1 MSFNARLS
9 LPTERIENMKKL
21 SLLLALA
28 LVAALLVPAALAATS
43 GNCGKYITWKYTAGT
58 GNNGYGAT
66 LTLTGF
72 GDMYDYA
79 SKGAPWYSNA
89 EKITHIVINS
99 TEYGI
104 RSIGNYA
111 FQSIYTSDISPIPDT
126 VTSIGDYAFYGN
138 YAIQSVE
145 LPAGLTHLGE
155 GAFYMCSG
163 LRSIVIPD
171 GIQAIGAHCF
181 QQNTNLRT
189 VTLPPN
195 LKSIG
200 DRAFAYCDSLTGLSL
215 PASVTQIDDVAFAY
229 CKNLSAIE
237 VASGNT
243 FYTSVNGVLF
253 NSDCTRLICYPGG
266 KPETGYV
273 VPASVAEIA
282 PYAFTNTQYLE
293 SVTLP
298 EGLTEI
304 PQSAFASSR
313 SDGVGGCAL
322 KSIHIPD
329 SVTIIGN
336 YAFGNS
342 TKLTELELPYGVT
355 TIEISAFNGG
365 GLTHITIPPS
375 TISIASSAF
384 AYCKDGL
391 VIRAVAG
398 SYADS
403 FAKSFYN
410 SSTSPHTIVVE
421 YIFPYGGD
429 RLVLPEN
436 LTAIEESTFEGID
449 ASVVVIPDGVTIIG
463 SRAFAA
469 CPNLKHVS
477 VPDSVTRIVSD
488 AFDGCG
494 TVYLYGPEGG
504 CAQDYS
510 KDHGNI
516 NFIPLNP

>member
-9 LPTERIENMKKL
+9 LPMERIENMKKL

-43 GNCGKYITWKYTAGT
+43 GSCGKYITWKYTAGS

-89 EKITHIVINS
+89 QKITHIVINS

-111 FQSIYTSDISPIPDT
+111 FQGIYTSDISPIPDT
-126 VTSIGDYAFYGN
+126 VISIGDYAFYGN
-138 YAIQSVE
+138 YAIQSLE

-155 GAFYMCSG
+155 GAFYGCSG

-171 GIQAIGAHCF
+171 GITAIGAHCF
-181 QQNTNLRT
+181 HQNTFLES
-189 VTLPPN
+189 VTLPSN
-195 LKSIG
+195 LQSIG
-200 DRAFAYCDSLTGLSL
+200 EQAFVYCTTLTGLSL
-215 PASVTQIDDVAFAY
+215 PASVTQIDEGAFAY
-229 CKNLSAIE
+229 CKDLSAIE
-237 VASGNT
+237 VEAGNPC
-243 FYTSVNGVLF
+243 FTSVNGVLF
-253 NSDCTRLICYPGG
+253 NSDCTELIRYPGG
-266 KPETGYV
+266 KPGTEYV
-273 VPASVAEIA
+273 VPATVAEIA
-282 PYAFTNTQYLE
+282 PYAFSDTQYLK

-298 EGLTEI
+298 EGLAEI
-304 PQSAFASSR
+304 KKSTFASHSKE
-313 SDGVGGCAL
+313 GFTAL
-322 KSIHIPD
+322 THVDIPA
-329 SVTIIGN
+329 SVTTIRNG
-336 YAFGNS
+336 AFS
-342 TKLTELELPYGVT
+342 ICLYLKDLVLPNGVT
-355 TIEISAFNGG
+355 TIESSAFWGS
-365 GLTHITIPPS
+365 GLTHITIPP
-375 TISIASSAF
+375 TAVSIDGYAF
-384 AYCKDGL
+384 AYCKDDM
-391 VIRAVAG
+391 VIRAVAD
-398 SYADS
+398 SYAVSYAGTDHGTNTP
-403 FAKSFYN
+403 KN
-410 SSTSPHTIVVE
+410 IVVE

-494 TVYLYGPEGG
+494 TVYLYGTKGG
-504 CAQDYS
+504 TAQDYS

-516 NFIPLNP
+516 NFISLNP